1 MPVISILNIEPNCFK
16 KVKHVLE
23 EILMQKGAQVT
34 WRSWE
39 PKEGEKQEEELTVS
53 RSLSVELDWIETSKV
68 FYDLQARQNEM
79 KEVEESVD
87 VD

>member
-1 MPVISILNIEPNCFK
+1 
-16 KVKHVLE
+16 
-23 EILMQKGAQVT
+23 VT